1 MPPDDQFRSR
11 AGGAFP
17 RPRCNHQNSHS
28 TLAGRRLAH
37 QQGPSM
43 SIQASIARNCSI
55 DVGFDVAMILV
66 AA

>member
-1 MPPDDQFRSR
+1 
-11 AGGAFP
+11 
-17 RPRCNHQNSHS
+17 
-28 TLAGRRLAH
+28 
-37 QQGPSM
+37 M

>member
-1 MPPDDQFRSR
+1 MTSSEVAPGVP
-11 AGGAFP
+11 FP
-17 RPRCNHQNSHS
+17 APAVTTRTAS
-28 TLAGRRLAH
+28 RRLAH